1 VRDTLVKPWCRDVA
15 AKFII
20 GSIWGSSSRK
30 KGATL
35 LQSMVARSS
44 VCLRRLARGQR
55 SHQVGFGR
63 FLANPKVTVD
73 RLIEG
78 WSDQTAAAVAGRH
91 VLAIQ
96 DTSEINFRTTPKRRR
111 RLGEIGKGSGH
122 GLLLHAMLALDAGTG
137 SCLGLV
143 GGRIWTR
150 RGRIKIP
157 HRKRRT
163 ENKESH
169 RWITTAEQGKT
180 VMAAAAQVT
189 VVADRES
196 DIFAE
201 WARLPE
207 PDFHLI
213 SRAMHDRRLVTG
225 EGLYAAAERFAFTA
239 KRLVALPEREQK
251 RKARPA
257 WLSLRF
263 GKVELARPRNT
274 CDCKLPKSVSLT
286 LVEVVE
292 RNAPTGTEAVHWR
305 LLTSH
310 QVVDAETA
318 WQIVDW
324 YRMRWTIEQ
333 FWRLLKLQG
342 LRLEDSQLE
351 TAERLIKLTTIAAKA
366 AVVTM
371 QLVQARDAPNSE
383 PATLAF
389 SQAEIA
395 VLDKLN
401 AEVEGAT
408 KLQKNP
414 HRKQSLKWAR
424 WIIAKL
430 GGWDGYPSSKP
441 PGPITFKHGLQE
453 FHAMVAGWNLRDVCI
468 P

>member
-1 VRDTLVKPWCRDVA
+1 M
-15 AKFII
+15 
-20 GSIWGSSSRK
+20 
-30 KGATL
+30 L
-35 LQSMVARSS
+35 LRSMVTRSS
-44 VCLRRLARGQR
+44 VCLRRVARGR
-55 SHQVGFGR
+55 RARQVGFGR
-63 FLANPKVTVD
+63 FLANRKVTID

-78 WSDQTAAAVAGRH
+78 WSDRTAAAVKGRH
-91 VLAIQ
+91 VLALH
-96 DTSEINFRTTPKRRR
+96 DTSEFNFRTTPKRRR
-111 RLGEIGKGSGH
+111 GLGEIGKGSGR
-122 GLLLHAMLALDAGTG
+122 GLLLHAMLALDAKTG
-137 SCLGLV
+137 GCLGLV

-150 RGRIKIP
+150 RGRIKIT
-157 HRKRRT
+157 HQKRRT

-169 RWITTAEQGKT
+169 RWIATAEQGKA
-180 VMAAAAQVT
+180 VLAAAAQVT
-189 VVADRES
+189 VIADRES
-196 DIFAE
+196 DIFAQ
-201 WARLPE
+201 WAKIPE

-213 SRAMHDRRLVTG
+213 SRSMHDRRLTTG

-274 CDCKLPKSVSLT
+274 RDRNLPKSVALT

-292 RNAPTGTEAVHWR
+292 RDCPTGTEAVHWR
-305 LLTSH
+305 LLTTH
-310 QVVDAETA
+310 EVTDAEAA

-324 YRMRWTIEQ
+324 YKMRWTIEQ

-342 LRLEDSQLE
+342 LRLEDSQIE
-351 TAERLIKLTTIAAKA
+351 TAERLIKLTAIAAKA
-366 AVVTM
+366 AVTTM
-371 QLVQARDAPNSE
+371 QLVQARTAPNCE

-389 SQAEIA
+389 SQPEIA

-401 AEVEGAT
+401 ADVQGAT

-414 HRKQSLKWAR
+414 HRNGSLKWAS

-441 PGPITFKHGLQE
+441 PGPITFKHGLEE
-453 FHAMVAGWNLRDVCI
+453 FHAMVAGWSLRDVCI

>member
-1 VRDTLVKPWCRDVA
+1 MLLRRMVVRA
-15 AKFII
+15 
-20 GSIWGSSSRK
+20 
-30 KGATL
+30 
-35 LQSMVARSS
+35 S
-44 VCLRRLARGQR
+44 VCLRRLARGR
-55 SHQVGFGR
+55 RAAQVGFGR
-63 FLANPKVTVD
+63 FLANRKVTVD

-78 WSDQTAAAVAGRH
+78 WSDRTAAAVKGRH

-96 DTSEINFRTTPKRRR
+96 DTSEINFRTTSKRRR
-111 RLGEIGKGSGH
+111 GLGEIGKGNGR
-122 GLLLHAMLALDAGTG
+122 GLLLHAMLALDADNG

-150 RGRIKIP
+150 RGRVKVT
-157 HRKRRT
+157 HQKRRT

-169 RWITTAEQGKT
+169 RWITTAEQGKA
-180 VMAAAAQVT
+180 VLAEAAKVT
-189 VVADRES
+189 VLADRES

-201 WARLPE
+201 WAKLPE

-213 SRAMHDRRLVTG
+213 TRSMHDRRLATG

-239 KRLVALPEREQK
+239 KRLVALPEREHK

-263 GKVELARPRNT
+263 GKVELARPRSTRDRN
-274 CDCKLPKSVSLT
+274 LPKSVSLT
-286 LVEVVE
+286 LVEVIE
-292 RNAPTGTEAVHWR
+292 RDCPTGTEAVHWR
-305 LLTSH
+305 LLTTH
-310 QVVDAETA
+310 EVADAETA

-351 TAERLIKLTTIAAKA
+351 TAERLIKLAAIAAKA
-366 AVVTM
+366 AVTTM
-371 QLVQARDAPNSE
+371 QLVQARTAPNSE
-383 PATLAF
+383 PATVAF
-389 SQAEIA
+389 SEDEIA
-395 VLDKLN
+395 VLGKLN

-414 HRKQSLKWAR
+414 HRKSSLKWAS
-424 WIIAKL
+424 WIIAKR

-441 PGPITFKHGLQE
+441 PGPITFKHGLEE
-453 FHAMVAGWNLRDVCI
+453 FHAMVAGWSLRDV
-468 P
+468 

>member
-1 VRDTLVKPWCRDVA
+1 M
-15 AKFII
+15 
-20 GSIWGSSSRK
+20 
-30 KGATL
+30 L
-35 LQSMVARSS
+35 LRSMVARPS
-44 VCLRRLARGQR
+44 VCLRRLARGR
-55 SHQVGFGR
+55 RARQVGFGR
-63 FLANPKVTVD
+63 FLANCKVTID

-78 WSDQTAAAVAGRH
+78 WSDRTAAAVEGRH
-91 VLAIQ
+91 VLALH
-96 DTSEINFRTTPKRRR
+96 DTSEFNFRTTPKRRR
-111 RLGEIGKGSGH
+111 GLGEIGKGSGR
-122 GLLLHAMLALDAGTG
+122 GLLLHAMLALDAKTG
-137 SCLGLV
+137 GCLGLV

-150 RGRIKIP
+150 RGRIKVA
-157 HRKRRT
+157 HQKRRT

-169 RWITTAEQGKT
+169 RWIATAEQGKA
-180 VMAAAAQVT
+180 VLAAAAQVT
-189 VVADRES
+189 VIADRES
-196 DIFAE
+196 DIFAQ
-201 WARLPE
+201 WANMPE

-213 SRAMHDRRLVTG
+213 SRSMHDRRLTTG

-274 CDCKLPKSVSLT
+274 RDRNLPKSVALT

-292 RNAPTGTEAVHWR
+292 RDCPTGTEAVHWR
-305 LLTSH
+305 LLTTH
-310 QVVDAETA
+310 EVTDAEAA

-324 YRMRWTIEQ
+324 YKMRWTIEQ

-342 LRLEDSQLE
+342 LRLEDSQIE
-351 TAERLIKLTTIAAKA
+351 TAERLIKLTAIAAKA
-366 AVVTM
+366 AVTTM
-371 QLVQARDAPNSE
+371 QLVQARTAPSSE

-389 SQAEIA
+389 SQSEIA
-395 VLDKLN
+395 VLDKLS
-401 AEVEGAT
+401 ADVEGAT

-414 HRKQSLKWAR
+414 HRSGSLKWAA

-441 PGPITFKHGLQE
+441 PGPITFKHGLEE
-453 FHAMVAGWNLRDVCI
+453 FHAIAAGWCLRDVCI

>member
-1 VRDTLVKPWCRDVA
+1 M
-15 AKFII
+15 
-20 GSIWGSSSRK
+20 
-30 KGATL
+30 L
-35 LQSMVARSS
+35 LRRMVMRPS
-44 VCLRRLARGQR
+44 VCLRRLARGRR
-55 SHQVGFGR
+55 STQVGFGR
-63 FLANPKVTVD
+63 FLANGNVTVD

-78 WSDQTAAAVAGRH
+78 WSDRTAAAVKGRH

-96 DTSEINFRTTPKRRR
+96 DTSEINFRTTSKHRRG
-111 RLGEIGKGSGH
+111 LGEIGKGNGR
-122 GLLLHAMLALDAGTG
+122 GVLLHAMLALDAGDG

-143 GGRIWTR
+143 GGRVWTR
-150 RGRIKIP
+150 RGRIKVA
-157 HRKRRT
+157 HQKRRT

-169 RWITTAEQGKT
+169 RWITTAEQGKA
-180 VMAAAAQVT
+180 VLAAAAKVT
-189 VVADRES
+189 VLADRES

-201 WARLPE
+201 WAKLPG

-213 SRAMHDRRLVTG
+213 TRSMHDRRLATG
-225 EGLYAAAERFAFTA
+225 EGLYAAAERFAFTT

-263 GKVELARPRNT
+263 GKVELARPRNSR
-274 CDCKLPKSVSLT
+274 DRNLPKSVSLT

-292 RNAPTGTEAVHWR
+292 RDCPTGTEAVHWR
-305 LLTSH
+305 LLTTH
-310 QVVDAETA
+310 EVADAETA

-351 TAERLIKLTTIAAKA
+351 TADRLIKLTAIAAKA
-366 AVVTM
+366 AVTTM
-371 QLVQARDAPNSE
+371 QLVQARTAPNSE
-383 PATLAF
+383 PATVAF
-389 SQAEIA
+389 SDNEIA
-395 VLDKLN
+395 VLNKLN
-401 AEVEGAT
+401 AELEGAT

-414 HRKQSLKWAR
+414 HRNRSLKWAS

-441 PGPITFKHGLQE
+441 PGPITFKHGLEE
-453 FHAMVAGWNLRDVCI
+453 FHAMVAGWSLRDV
-468 P
+468 

>member
-1 VRDTLVKPWCRDVA
+1 MVVRP
-15 AKFII
+15 
-20 GSIWGSSSRK
+20 
-30 KGATL
+30 
-35 LQSMVARSS
+35 S
-44 VCLRRLARGQR
+44 VCLRRLARGRR
-55 SHQVGFGR
+55 SQQVGFGR

-78 WSDQTAAAVAGRH
+78 WSDQTAAAAAGRH

-111 RLGEIGKGSGH
+111 GLGEIGKGNGR
-122 GLLLHAMLALDAGTG
+122 GVLLHAMLALDAGNG

-150 RGRIKIP
+150 RGRVKIA
-157 HRKRRT
+157 HQKRRS

-169 RWITTAEQGKT
+169 RWITTAEQGKAVLT
-180 VMAAAAQVT
+180 EAAKVT
-189 VVADRES
+189 VLADRES

-201 WARLPE
+201 WAKLPE
-207 PDFHLI
+207 PDFDLI
-213 SRAMHDRRLVTG
+213 TRSMHDRRLATG
-225 EGLYAAAERFAFTA
+225 EGLYAAAERFAFTT

-263 GKVELARPRNT
+263 GKIELARPRNT
-274 CDCKLPKSVSLT
+274 RDRNLPKSVSLS
-286 LVEVVE
+286 LVEVIE
-292 RNAPTGTEAVHWR
+292 RDCPTGTEAVHWR
-305 LLTSH
+305 LLTTH
-310 QVVDAETA
+310 NVADVETA

-351 TAERLIKLTTIAAKA
+351 TAERLIKLTAIATKA
-366 AVVTM
+366 AVTTM
-371 QLVQARDAPNSE
+371 QLVQARTAPNSE
-383 PATLAF
+383 PATVAF
-389 SQAEIA
+389 SQDEIT
-395 VLDKLN
+395 VLDRLR
-401 AEVEGAT
+401 AEVEGTT

-414 HRKQSLKWAR
+414 HRKSTLKWAS

-441 PGPITFKHGLQE
+441 PGPITLKHGLEE
-453 FHAMVAGWNLRDVCI
+453 FHAIVAGWCLRDVCI

>member
-1 VRDTLVKPWCRDVA
+1 MVVRP
-15 AKFII
+15 
-20 GSIWGSSSRK
+20 
-30 KGATL
+30 
-35 LQSMVARSS
+35 S
-44 VCLRRLARGQR
+44 VCLRRLARGRR
-55 SHQVGFGR
+55 SQQVGFGR

-78 WSDQTAAAVAGRH
+78 WSDQTAAAAAGRH

-111 RLGEIGKGSGH
+111 GLGEIGKGNGR
-122 GLLLHAMLALDAGTG
+122 GVLLHAMLALDAGNG

-150 RGRIKIP
+150 RGRVKIA
-157 HRKRRT
+157 HQKRRS

-169 RWITTAEQGKT
+169 RWITTAEQGKA
-180 VMAAAAQVT
+180 VLAAAAKVT
-189 VVADRES
+189 VLADRES

-201 WARLPE
+201 WAKLPE
-207 PDFHLI
+207 PDFDLI
-213 SRAMHDRRLVTG
+213 TRSMHDRRLATG
-225 EGLYAAAERFAFTA
+225 EGLYAAAERFAFTT

-263 GKVELARPRNT
+263 GKIELARPRNT
-274 CDCKLPKSVSLT
+274 RDRNLPKSVSLT
-286 LVEVVE
+286 LVEVIE
-292 RNAPTGTEAVHWR
+292 RDCPAGTEAVHWR
-305 LLTSH
+305 LLTTH
-310 QVVDAETA
+310 NVADVETA

-351 TAERLIKLTTIAAKA
+351 TAERLIKLTAIATKA
-366 AVVTM
+366 AVTTM
-371 QLVQARDAPNSE
+371 QLVQARTAPNSE
-383 PATLAF
+383 PATVAF
-389 SQAEIA
+389 SADEIT
-395 VLDKLN
+395 VLDKLR
-401 AEVEGAT
+401 AEVEGTT

-414 HRKQSLKWAR
+414 HRKSTLKWAS

-441 PGPITFKHGLQE
+441 PGPITFKHGLEE
-453 FHAMVAGWNLRDVCI
+453 FHAIVAGWCLRDVCI